1 LDNQVLLYEVKD
13 EIAYVT
19 LNRPDK
25 LNAVNGELGNSLKAT
40 WERIEEDP
48 GVKVAILNG
57 AGKAFCAGADVSPG
71 STDPNVPHQVHQ
83 GYPPNGTKLFK
94 PLIAA
99 IHGYCLGSGY
109 AIGIRGSDITIA
121 AESAQIGFPEPRLG
135 LPLVPIDYLP
145 LMPFKISLEFMLLA
159 WNEGQIMSA
168 QRAYEVGLVNRV
180 VPDSELMSEATRWA
194 EMLKMIPPL
203 YIRAVKY
210 GHYRNFKMKMLEDE
224 WDYIN
229 YVHPQEKSEDR
240 KEGLQAFL
248 EKRKPHFKGR

>member
-1 LDNQVLLYEVKD
+1 MDNQVLLYEVKD

-25 LNAVNGELGNSLKAT
+25 LNAVNGELGNALKAT
-40 WERIEEDP
+40 WERIEKDP

-180 VPDSELMSEATRWA
+180 VTDSELMSEATRWA

-229 YVHPQEKSEDR
+229 YVYPQEKSEDR

>member
-1 LDNQVLLYEVKD
+1 MDNQVLLYEVKD

-19 LNRPDK
+19 MNRPEK
-25 LNAVNGELGNSLKAT
+25 LNAVNGELADALKAT
-40 WERIEEDP
+40 WERVENDP

-57 AGKAFCAGADVSPG
+57 AGKDFCAGADVSPG

-83 GYPPNGTKLFK
+83 GYPPNGTNLFK

-180 VPDSELMSEATRWA
+180 VPDSELMTEATRWA

-210 GHYRNFKMKMLEDE
+210 GHYRNLKMKMLEDE

-229 YVHPQEKSEDR
+229 YVHPQEKSDDR